1 MLKVRDL
8 VVAYG
13 GIEALKGISIDVPEG
28 QIVTLIG
35 ANGAGKSTLL
45 RTIMGLEK
53 PRSGSVEYN
62 EENLKGL
69 NSQHIVTRGITL
81 VPEGRRV
88 FPNLTVL
95 ENLRIGAY
103 LRKDED
109 GILKDIQR
117 IYELFPRLEER
128 NWQMAGT
135 LSGGEQQML
144 ALGRALMCR
153 PKLIMMDE
161 PSLGLAPLVIKE
173 IFNIIRRINESG
185 TTVLLVEQNAN
196 MALKVAH
203 HAYVLETGRIKME
216 GVLGEKEKVR
226 IKVSAAC
233 RQRKTCRL
241 YFYVHTAS
249 GGGNPGHASFGS

>member
-1 MLKVRDL
+1 MVMSIITASKLNKSF
-8 VVAYG
+8 
-13 GIEALKGISIDVPEG
+13 GIETVLEEVTFHVNAGDRIGIV
-28 QIVTLIG
+28 G

-53 PRSGSVEYN
+53 PKSGTLEYN
-62 EENLKGL
+62 EEKLNGL
-69 NSQHIVTRGITL
+69 NSQRIVLKGITL

-103 LRKDED
+103 MRNDED
-109 GILKDIQR
+109 GIKADIR
-117 IYELFPRLEER
+117 KIYDIFPRLEER

-216 GVLGEKEKVR
+216 GSGKELLENEEIKEAYLGKK
-226 IKVSAAC
+226 K
-233 RQRKTCRL
+233 K
-241 YFYVHTAS
+241 
-249 GGGNPGHASFGS
+249 